1 MLFSK
6 YSMFKRSVI
15 IWNILHDDG
24 CLSDVR
30 QAIGNFCLRFVS
42 KGIREGRHQQ
52 ILSASFGWS
61 FDDAIGQVCIRHRWE
76 KCVCFQR
83 TQLKPQRITCG
94 LILKHTC
101 NGNSSRAGKSRG
113 VSEFT
118 SIAHLFA
125 LFGATSVLCMQLIHR
140 PDHYL
145 SQHSCEDRKG
155 SDAADAV
162 QVPDKAQRARSK
174 RMRASPSQ
182 RQKPKA
188 DCLRHDPHNLTF
200 KTLT

>member
-1 MLFSK
+1 MNH
-6 YSMFKRSVI
+6 M
-15 IWNILHDDG
+15 IL
-24 CLSDVR
+24 
-30 QAIGNFCLRFVS
+30 
-42 KGIREGRHQQ
+42 
-52 ILSASFGWS
+52 
-61 FDDAIGQVCIRHRWE
+61 
-76 KCVCFQR
+76 
-83 TQLKPQRITCG
+83 CG

-101 NGNSSRAGKSRG
+101 NGNSYRAGKSLG

-118 SIAHLFA
+118 SIAHPFA
-125 LFGATSVLCMQLIHR
+125 LFGATPVLCMHLVHR
-140 PDHYL
+140 PEYYL

-188 DCLRHDPHNLTF
+188 ECLRQDLYNLTF

>member
-1 MLFSK
+1 MAAS
-6 YSMFKRSVI
+6 
-15 IWNILHDDG
+15 
-24 CLSDVR
+24 VR
-30 QAIGNFCLRFVS
+30 QFLFALCVKRNS
-42 KGIREGRHQQ
+42 REGRHQQ
-52 ILSASFGWS
+52 TLRS
-61 FDDAIGQVCIRHRWE
+61 FDDAIGQVCIRQRWE

-83 TQLKPQRITCG
+83 KQLKPYHVILCG

-101 NGNSSRAGKSRG
+101 NGNSYRAGKSPG

-125 LFGATSVLCMQLIHR
+125 MFGATSVLYMQLIHR

-162 QVPDKAQRARSK
+162 QVPDKAQRALSK
-174 RMRASPSQ
+174 RMRASPVKDKSQ
-182 RQKPKA
+182 KLTVWDRILTIWHSKRLLR
-188 DCLRHDPHNLTF
+188 CLRSKYK
-200 KTLT
+200 KTNKQRDK